1 MGFSAASGNS
11 TPSVRARVWVRP
23 RVRRPSRRH
32 STAPVW
38 PTGAETFRVWPWRE
52 GVPIF
57 LCECLGRAW
66 GPPALNP
73 PASPAAAALPAHT
86 HPHMYVHWSKPESAE
101 RVRAECMPAHRTRAP
116 GLPVCAPPAH
126 PCVST
131 THVCACTSCVRR
143 HPSTSVSHQTSL
155 QFTSLNQ
162 GTSPVTRAQVPAYG
176 RPALRA
182 SNSMSTLSGH
192 RPQGSPEIKVRLCT
206 GQVPQ

>member
-86 HPHMYVHWSKPESAE
+86 HPHMYVHWYKPESAE

-126 PCVST
+126 PCL
-131 THVCACTSCVRR
+131 HHPCVCL
-143 HPSTSVSHQTSL
+143 HQ
-155 QFTSLNQ
+155 
-162 GTSPVTRAQVPAYG
+162 
-176 RPALRA
+176 
-182 SNSMSTLSGH
+182 
-192 RPQGSPEIKVRLCT
+192 LCT
-206 GQVPQ
+206 APPEHICVTSDLFAVHVPESGDIPSHTSTGSCLRPTCTESKQLNVHSVWAQAPGISRN